1 MTLFQKIFSADV
13 DTAAQNG
20 ESVLG
25 NLGSIT
31 VEIDLPVK
39 SAALLSVAIV
49 IPILVYFICK
59 KLI

>member
-13 DTAAQNG
+13 DTQNG

-25 NLGSIT
+25 NLGSVDVR
-31 VEIDLPVK
+31 VELSAA
-39 SAALLSVAIV
+39 SAALLSLAVV

-59 KLI
+59 KLM

>member
-13 DTAAQNG
+13 DAAAQNG

-31 VEIDLPVK
+31 VEVDLPVK
-39 SAALLSVAIV
+39 SAALLALAIV
-49 IPILVYFICK
+49 IPILVFFICK